1 MATLTAEDG
10 GNVMIKEAIIKLSST
25 LETAKT
31 ELSKFKGFWKSLI
44 KRFQMKIFD
53 EKYYDRIGNNSMVY
67 GDPRN
72 FTLGMKY
79 TF

>member
-10 GNVMIKEAIIKLSST
+10 GNVMIKEAIIKLSSA

-44 KRFQMKIFD
+44 KTEGHSLKT
-53 EKYYDRIGNNSMVY
+53 EKSLI
-67 GDPRN
+67 
-72 FTLGMKY
+72 
-79 TF
+79 